1 MEDFGVVKTVP
12 TVDKFLLHLDAL
24 RQKLPALRTTVFVV
38 APECNM
44 GLHANELA
52 MRVLLHKNK
61 TRMHMERIT
70 VLDEGGSQYGIRT
83 EDRKNI
89 LTSKENLRNMAAA
102 AIDNKRVRFLRG
114 LVTVCDPDRQTE
126 ESITKRFV
134 QQLERYGADV
144 LPPLRMGDRPRRKW
158 HGKRGA
164 AGDDL
169 AMAFQ
174 LNLLA
179 NRLFMSQPG
188 KYGIV
193 TSVQAPNQTS
203 VRDMEL

>member
-12 TVDKFLLHLDAL
+12 TVDKFLKHLDAL
-24 RQKLPALRTTVFVV
+24 RQRLPALRTTVFVV

-61 TRMHMERIT
+61 TRMHKERIT
-70 VLDEGGSQYGIRT
+70 VLDEGGTQYGIRT
-83 EDRKNI
+83 EDRRNM
-89 LTSKENLRNMAAA
+89 LTSKENLRNMAAM

-114 LVTVCDPDRQTE
+114 LVTVCDPDRHTE
-126 ESITKRFV
+126 DTITKRFV

-144 LPPLRMGDRPRRKW
+144 LPALRTGDKPRRKW
-158 HGKRGA
+158 HGKRGG

-193 TSVQAPNQTS
+193 TSVQAPDQRTLT
-203 VRDMEL
+203 DMEL